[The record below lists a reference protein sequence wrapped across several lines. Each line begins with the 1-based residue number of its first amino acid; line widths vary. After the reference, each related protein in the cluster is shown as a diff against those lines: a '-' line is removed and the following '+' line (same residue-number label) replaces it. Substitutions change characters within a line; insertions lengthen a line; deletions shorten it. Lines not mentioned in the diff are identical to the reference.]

1 MTFSD
6 IGTIASIIGTITSI
20 ISLGVSIWVLIELRD
35 IRNVAKLRVR
45 GPKIIKELG
54 QCASNLSGFLDEFE
68 DALTQIDDELATAK
82 AKLKY
87 LRKSLPSDTKGSVR
101 RLLKSIEKC
110 EITLDN
116 KEGIR
121 RIYVEMNQVLEE
133 VKDHQKD
140 IRSGV

>member
-1 MTFSD
+1 MSFSD

-20 ISLGVSIWVLIELRD
+20 ISLAVSIWVLSELRD
-35 IRNVAKLRVR
+35 IRNVSKLRVR
-45 GPKIIKELG
+45 GPGIIKELG
-54 QCASNLSGFLDEFE
+54 QCASNLSGLLDEFE
-68 DALTQIDDELATAK
+68 DTLPQINDEIATAT

-87 LRKSLPSDTKGSVR
+87 LRKSLPSDTKASVK

-116 KEGIR
+116 KDAIR

-140 IRSGV
+140 IKLGV